1 MMWADRTAIGLS
13 GITAVAI
20 ALTLVIDRLSY
31 NPFLT
36 TNETTVTTVRLKPG
50 SEEWLDCRARLTG
63 GTAQERLGYI
73 TDSAG
78 RYLDCEDVPG
88 SDDEAFM
95 QSITKPRTWLCE
107 QKDGLLSP

>member
-50 SEEWLDCRARLTG
+50 SEEPSMTTG
-63 GTAQERLGYI
+63 
-73 TDSAG
+73 S
-78 RYLDCEDVPG
+78 
-88 SDDEAFM
+88 
-95 QSITKPRTWLCE
+95 SITGRGESRLIV
-107 QKDGLLSP
+107 